1 MGHIV
6 HCCVQGLEVLQRSI
20 LASLNE
26 FPVGWP
32 RRAIMIGVPLF
43 VVVYA
48 FIFRTYDIS
57 HHFWF
62 QGDQQRDWS
71 LVQGDFLSLP
81 VTGTPIATGGVSFG
95 PIFYWILW
103 GLRQVLVPVFGNLPH
118 IGAIGLVILRV
129 MADGVLVFALL
140 RRQLPVMAV
149 AGFMLLLTS
158 SPFEGALSATIW
170 NPVLAVTLANIS
182 IAVLL
187 LSPHRQGFSLIRIAV
202 MTGTSW
208 LAVQAHTPAIFLAV
222 AIGIYSVWAGDC
234 QTERRWKARLYAAG
248 VGMVIVVVLQ
258 IPYAIHVLG
267 QPDMYRESVFVRTGG
282 LVFTNL
288 SFIGF
293 GESLSFLIR
302 ATERIILLPTIV
314 PVLGVAFVVGAGFT
328 GYTYRRNLDFIAVS
342 ILPAGLAW
350 IGYAVMPYEGDVYW
364 LLSLIFPLSFVLLGG
379 IMGMNGAC
387 EGSDQVASRPVVSS
401 HYRRLAV
408 VTIVGMVLF
417 GLVTQPGRWV
427 AFDTLFKAPQYGPVV
442 AGVQSVLK
450 SGRPITSF
458 RGADAAAAAMNPE
471 LLYRLLG
478 GTLASQADQA
488 VVNAVGVVVFEQQ

>member
-6 HCCVQGLEVLQRSI
+6 HCCIQGLIVLRRST
-20 LASLNE
+20 LASLNDL
-26 FPVGWP
+26 PVGWP
-32 RRAIMIGVPLF
+32 RRAIMVGVPVF

-48 FIFRTYDIS
+48 FVFRTYDIS
-57 HHFWF
+57 QHFWF

-71 LVQGDFLSLP
+71 LVQGDFLNLP
-81 VTGTPIATGGVSFG
+81 VVGTPIATGGVSFG
-95 PIFYWILW
+95 PIFYWVLW

-118 IGAIGLVILRV
+118 IGAIGLTIFRV
-129 MADGVLVFALL
+129 MADGALVFALL
-140 RRQLPVMAV
+140 QRQLPVMAV
-149 AGFMLLLTS
+149 AGFMLLLIS

-187 LSPHRQGFSLIRIAV
+187 LSPQRRGFSLIRIAV
-202 MTGTSW
+202 MSGTSW

-222 AIGIYSVWAGDC
+222 AIGIYVVCAGDC
-234 QTERRWKARLYAAG
+234 QTEHRWKARLYAAG
-248 VGMVIVVVLQ
+248 VVMVIVAVLQ

-267 QPDMYRESVFVRTGG
+267 QPDMYRESVFVRTGV
-282 LVFTNL
+282 LVLANL
-288 SFIGF
+288 SFSGF

-314 PVLGVAFVVGAGFT
+314 PVLGVAFVAGAGFT

-342 ILPAGLAW
+342 ILPVGLAW
-350 IGYAVMPYEGDVYW
+350 IGYAIVPYEGDVYW
-364 LLSLIFPLSFVLLGG
+364 LLSLMFPLSFVLLGG

-387 EGSDQVASRPVVSS
+387 EGSEQVASPVVSS
-401 HYRRLAV
+401 HYRRLAA
-408 VTIVGMVLF
+408 VTIVGIVLF
-417 GLVTQPGRWV
+417 SLVTQPGRWV

-450 SGRPITSF
+450 SGRPIASF
-458 RGADAAAAAMNPE
+458 RGADAAATAMNPE

-478 GTLASQADQA
+478 GTLAPQADQA
-488 VVNAVGVVVFEQQ
+488 IVNAEGEAVFEQ